1 MNKSKILKRVFAG
14 ILIFTS
20 CFVTLMHNT
29 QTASASVRFSY
40 QNLLNTRGKLK
51 SNSNEGL
58 SNGDILFD
66 SEKRNACPVY
76 KITYKLDNDSQFR
89 DTCFTG
95 ASVEGEGGFEIMV
108 RDDEDGQT
116 HWYGSASY
124 KNNEAISEEF
134 SDSFHGIKLSK
145 LNLIPHTDKFGST
158 VLEVKMTVTN
168 TNSYSKK
175 FSLATSGDIQIA
187 DDDNAAIQ
195 RIGNGFIMT
204 NKWCDTSATYLG
216 DVPVAT
222 LTVAAQNAPYV
233 TDADTVFT
241 GHYHDRGKSMWDN
254 NTLGDST
261 TIKNQTKHGGA
272 TGANGMED
280 TGFAISWQGRTLAA
294 GESQSFSYTIGIG
307 EYKPTNYIE
316 FDSMSDDLNWTN
328 VTKQVTFSQ
337 TNNNTLTSTPTRT
350 GYDFAGWWTTT
361 DNSGAMVYDANGKC
375 NNNCVYWKNGAWNGY
390 QDITVYAHWTP
401 KKYTITFNQTGATTK
416 GTASTTVDFRGH
428 TVNITP
434 PKQIYKVNY
443 HATSAKNSA
452 TFKTEL
458 QTNQFNGYVYTGYTI
473 SNKGGDAQE
482 FTVSDVYNSNSGMVM
497 HESSSQNN
505 VHYFQFEIHDDF
517 GDDDSY
523 ISLKLDKSY
532 TGQLL
537 ATATGFDDGITLE
550 VDSDGESIVELDNSN
565 DKDWG
570 YITDSNELRFY
581 ILGNSH
587 SGNYIT
593 VKFVILSDV
602 SMTKN
607 TTIYDGTGKMQ
618 CNYNL
623 NKNITLQPDWDT
635 SDLKVLSEGY
645 GGNPVVY
652 WVDDDGVVY
661 SPGEYNEFSKDT
673 DLYPVYKE
681 SYTVRLHPGNID
693 DSEWTEM
700 EKSAQ
705 SYGWTWNTSE
715 KYFSATFYKG
725 VANYLPDVHR
735 FYSTDNYRATGSK
748 VTSKYFIQDA
758 NDSYLNNWWTSPTD
772 GNDVGRGQKTY
783 NNLYKIA
790 SANNNVVD
798 LYPHWVGR
806 TSTYEYTTNVSDSS
820 NIKGYSVT
828 INNDINSGTDN
839 YFYQVYDDCFFYKG
853 TDGQYHDYTGTNPEL
868 KVTASTDKVG
878 YKFAGWHHSM
888 WKQGWSYIENPY
900 STGYL
905 TNGNGRIILKN
916 SFNIGSS
923 SQALYTLLAGFR
935 GIEYTVRL
943 NANVP
948 DNASSTLQVLHDN
961 GTGGYTYNKTDKY
974 FTRTLTY
981 DASQD
986 MLSPNVYSLT
996 GYHLVS
1002 DCAWYMLADG
1012 GESIPV
1018 KYIADPST
1026 KFPDWTEDKWNL
1038 TTTDGATV
1046 DLYARWTANKYN
1058 ITYNLAGGTF
1068 GTSHPASVNYDETFT
1083 VDNPD
1088 KSGYVFSGWK
1098 ITGNDS
1104 GTSVISGN
1112 TYKNL
1117 TPIDG
1122 ATVTFTATWSKEA
1135 PKNAKYTIKHYKMD
1149 VNGNY
1154 PDSPD
1159 DTETFTGLIGSSVI
1173 PAVKDYGE
1181 GFEKPAEQ
1189 TVTIKADGSTVVE
1202 YKYARKQYYL
1212 NLNGY
1217 LKQWESQ
1224 SNKGYLSELVET
1236 VKNLKGTDSRY
1247 TFATAVIK
1255 INGTV
1260 HAKGN
1265 GVTDFYEKVY
1275 YGSTYEV
1282 VTTAKAGYTII
1293 DNTGK
1298 LTGTVD
1304 KANDT
1309 DNTVTPRLSIN
1320 SYIIKFNANKPAKAT
1335 GSVTGTTSD
1344 QSIYYNRER
1353 KLNKNGYA
1361 LNGWQ
1366 FNGWNTQPDGTG
1378 VTYNDEQSVK
1388 NLSAKDGDNINLY
1401 AQWTPSGYT
1410 VATTKTTGISST
1422 SGDGTYH
1429 DGDKVLINAVVQA
1442 GYNFDGWYLDNSKV
1456 TDDTSY
1462 SFTMTPG
1469 NKTFTAKATAKQFNI
1484 TLIARYEQPDGSF
1497 KEETVIDNKLYDFGS
1512 TVSWS
1517 RAEDKEYREASIS
1530 WIVTGN
1536 DIKYVDVKRRT
1547 YNQTLT
1553 VQYENAD
1560 GSFTNPETVIN
1571 AEPYRYGS
1579 IVSWSRAQDA
1589 VYQKAEISWTV
1600 TGDAKENVKVY
1611 RNKYTIT
1618 VNGDSHIES
1627 TSGSGTYR
1635 YGTKITISATP
1646 KYGYRF
1652 VNWNNDSGL
1661 TVNPMSGTVTHDAA
1675 YTAYTTANNYTLT
1688 YNKGATNVAAN
1699 NFTETYPYGKS
1710 VNIAVNKFTGRSYN
1724 ISFDSNGGSSVAAIK
1739 GSLEFYKW
1747 IDSNKTSWQP
1757 SQNYTVERDM
1767 TFTAQWKNKTITFS
1781 TPSREG
1787 YTFTGWYDGNNK
1799 IDSLTITPADTAY
1812 TKQLTAHWQINQY
1825 PVIVE
1830 HYIMDTNG
1838 NYSSKPDKTVKGVNG
1853 QPVYNYHTDILSTAC
1868 IDKSLIIAGGIEYD
1882 SDKTPEK
1889 TTVTADSNGTVIRI
1903 YYKRIKHTV
1912 TFNVAENGGYWEDNT
1927 SNTNRT
1933 ISVYY
1938 GNAYSS
1944 SSFDN
1949 IAVKGFNFDFK
1960 GWNTQY
1966 DTVDSMKSLNA
1977 KMGTGDITYYAIY
1990 SKDITTTFIDCQG
2003 ARTVNV
2009 TIWNKDRQ
2017 GIISVPAIRDYNW
2030 KDTTGCK
2037 PIGYNSTSDINKDGA
2052 ISAQVADNS
2061 SLTVSDNATY
2071 YAVYTAKATLV
2082 YDTKEGTLKNSD
2094 SKITVD
2100 VFCNANDINNVRGTQ
2115 IKLAYCDRNPI
2126 SQDGYNHTY
2135 DFANWESSLDGKT
2148 YDAGKTFTVTKNMIM
2163 TAVWNE
2169 TITPITYTIHF
2180 EKVLGEAVTN
2190 VPDDITAVY
2199 DKAVTIPDNVPVRTG
2214 FTFTGWALI
2223 ENATTDIISPGSTVK
2238 NLTTTDGAV
2247 VNLYAQWKQRKLV
2260 IVKASS
2266 TMYNDTI
2273 IRRTAGDDE
2282 WYNSVGKL
2290 GIQDLKNYPDDKCVQ
2305 VWKIDK
2311 NGNITQTK

>member
-1 MNKSKILKRVFAG
+1 MNKTKILKRVFAG

-20 CFVTLMHNT
+20 CFVTFMHNT
-29 QTASASVRFSY
+29 QTASASSNYV
-40 QNLLNTRGKLK
+40 TR
-51 SNSNEGL
+51 SMSERR
-58 SNGDILFD
+58 SNGAEGTNSAYWD
-66 SEKRNACPVY
+66 SSGKSAIPVY
-76 KITYKLDNDSQFR
+76 NIYYRTNGKVYS
-89 DTCFTG
+89 TCFADSPDG
-95 ASVEGEGGFEIMV
+95 NQGGYEIMINV
-108 RDDEDGQT
+108 DGSD
-116 HWYGSASY
+116 HYYGKTTY
-124 KNNEAISEEF
+124 QHGNDVY
-134 SDSFHGIKLSK
+134 DSSSFVDTYGGIKLTD
-145 LNLIPHTDKFGST
+145 IDFIEHTDSNRKKF
-158 VLEVKMTVTN
+158 LEVKISIKN
-168 TNSYSKK
+168 INSYSKS
-175 FSLATSGDIQIA
+175 FSLATSADIQIA

-195 RIGNGFIMT
+195 YLGNGFIMT
-204 NKWCDTSATYLG
+204 NKWCDTSTTYLG

-222 LTVAAQNAPYV
+222 LGVYAKNAPYV
-233 TDADTVFT
+233 TDADTMFVGSYT
-241 GHYHDRGKSMWDN
+241 DRRNQVWN
-254 NTLGDST
+254 NNALGDST
-261 TIKNQTKHGGA
+261 TVKNQKAHGGT

-280 TGFAISWQGRTLAA
+280 TGFAIAWKNRTIKA
-294 GESQSFSYTIGIG
+294 GETLSYSYTIGIG
-307 EYKPTNYIE
+307 EYTTSNKIYLDP
-316 FDSMSDDLNWTN
+316 MSDDVDLYGNTET
-328 VTKQVTFSQ
+328 VSFGKTD
-337 TNNNTLTSTPTRT
+337 NNTLTSYMIPTRT

-401 KKYTITFNQTGATTK
+401 KKYTITFNQAGATTK

-428 TVNITP
+428 TANITP

-458 QTNQFNGYVYTGYTI
+458 QTNTFNGYEYTDSTVH
-473 SNKGGDAQE
+473 NTGGNVQA
-482 FTVSDVYNSNSGMVM
+482 FTVDNVNNTHSDGTDVEVYSAYDNTQYFSFEMYEKWGGSNSDYV
-497 HESSSQNN
+497 
-505 VHYFQFEIHDDF
+505 
-517 GDDDSY
+517 
-523 ISLKLDKSY
+523 SLKLDKNY
-532 TGQLL
+532 TGRIAMKISGLDDDKEL
-537 ATATGFDDGITLE
+537 YIRDGFGRYLYFFDNEDFYK
-550 VDSDGESIVELDNSN
+550 VKDFSIN
-565 DKDWG
+565 DID
-570 YITDSNELRFY
+570 ELRFY
-581 ILGNSH
+581 INANTHGGNVV
-587 SGNYIT
+587 T
-593 VKFVILSDV
+593 VKFVILADV

-618 CNYNL
+618 YNYNL

-661 SPGEYNEFSKDT
+661 NPGEYNEFSKDT

-693 DSEWTEM
+693 DSEWTEL
-700 EKSAQ
+700 KTNAQ
-705 SYGWTWNTSE
+705 DYGWTWNASG

-725 VANYLPDVHR
+725 VANYLPDVHQ
-735 FYSTDNYRATGSK
+735 FYDADNYKATGSK
-748 VTSKYFIQDA
+748 VTSKYFIQNA
-758 NDSYLNNWWTSPTD
+758 NKSYINNWWTSPTVGD
-772 GNDVGRGQKTY
+772 DVGRGEKSY

-798 LYPHWVGR
+798 LYPHWVGK
-806 TSTYEYTTNVSDSS
+806 TTTYTYGTDVSS
-820 NIKGYSVT
+820 NIYGSKVT
-828 INNDINSGTDN
+828 VNNKINNGIDN
-839 YFYQVYDDCFFYKG
+839 NLYQVYGNCFFYKG
-853 TDGQYHDYTGTNPEL
+853 IDGQYHDYTGTNPL
-868 KVTASTDKVG
+868 LNVTASTSAQG
-878 YKFAGWHHSM
+878 YKFIGWEHKM
-888 WKQGWSYIENPY
+888 LKTRTYIQSFQY
-900 STGYL
+900 GDGFL
-905 TNGNGRIILKN
+905 TDGTSKTIIKN
-916 SFNIGSS
+916 NYDIGKSVAS
-923 SQALYTLLAGFR
+923 YTLSPKFK
-935 GIEYTVRL
+935 GINYTVRL

-948 DNASSTLQVLHDN
+948 SNSSSTLQVLHQN
-961 GTGGYTYNKTDKY
+961 GTGEYKYNNTDKY

-981 DASQD
+981 DVPQD

-1104 GTSVISGN
+1104 STSVISGN

-2115 IKLAYCDRNPI
+2115 IKLAYCDRNPV
-2126 SQDGYNHTY
+2126 SHDGYNHTY

-2148 YDAGKTFTVTKNMIM
+2148 YDAGKTFTITKNIIM

>member
-51 SNSNEGL
+51 SNRNEGL

-168 TNSYSKK
+168 TNSYSKQ

-204 NKWCDTSATYLG
+204 NKWCETSTNYLG

-261 TIKNQTKHGGA
+261 TIKNQTKHGGVA
-272 TGANGMED
+272 GANGMED

-401 KKYTITFNQTGATTK
+401 KKYTITFNQAGATTK

-581 ILGNSH
+581 VLGNSH

-593 VKFVILSDV
+593 VKFVILADV

-645 GGNPVVY
+645 GGNPVEY

-661 SPGEYNEFSKDT
+661 NPGEYNEFSKDT

-681 SYTVRLHPGNID
+681 S
-693 DSEWTEM
+693 
-700 EKSAQ
+700 
-705 SYGWTWNTSE
+705 
-715 KYFSATFYKG
+715 
-725 VANYLPDVHR
+725 
-735 FYSTDNYRATGSK
+735 
-748 VTSKYFIQDA
+748 
-758 NDSYLNNWWTSPTD
+758 
-772 GNDVGRGQKTY
+772 
-783 NNLYKIA
+783 
-790 SANNNVVD
+790 
-798 LYPHWVGR
+798 
-806 TSTYEYTTNVSDSS
+806 
-820 NIKGYSVT
+820 
-828 INNDINSGTDN
+828 
-839 YFYQVYDDCFFYKG
+839 
-853 TDGQYHDYTGTNPEL
+853 
-868 KVTASTDKVG
+868 
-878 YKFAGWHHSM
+878 
-888 WKQGWSYIENPY
+888 
-900 STGYL
+900 
-905 TNGNGRIILKN
+905 
-916 SFNIGSS
+916 
-923 SQALYTLLAGFR
+923 
-935 GIEYTVRL
+935 
-943 NANVP
+943 
-948 DNASSTLQVLHDN
+948 
-961 GTGGYTYNKTDKY
+961 
-974 FTRTLTY
+974 
-981 DASQD
+981 
-986 MLSPNVYSLT
+986 
-996 GYHLVS
+996 
-1002 DCAWYMLADG
+1002 
-1012 GESIPV
+1012 
-1018 KYIADPST
+1018 
-1026 KFPDWTEDKWNL
+1026 
-1038 TTTDGATV
+1038 
-1046 DLYARWTANKYN
+1046 
-1058 ITYNLAGGTF
+1058 
-1068 GTSHPASVNYDETFT
+1068 
-1083 VDNPD
+1083 
-1088 KSGYVFSGWK
+1088 
-1098 ITGNDS
+1098 
-1104 GTSVISGN
+1104 
-1112 TYKNL
+1112 
-1117 TPIDG
+1117 
-1122 ATVTFTATWSKEA
+1122 
-1135 PKNAKYTIKHYKMD
+1135 
-1149 VNGNY
+1149 
-1154 PDSPD
+1154 
-1159 DTETFTGLIGSSVI
+1159 
-1173 PAVKDYGE
+1173 
-1181 GFEKPAEQ
+1181 
-1189 TVTIKADGSTVVE
+1189 
-1202 YKYARKQYYL
+1202 
-1212 NLNGY
+1212 
-1217 LKQWESQ
+1217 
-1224 SNKGYLSELVET
+1224 
-1236 VKNLKGTDSRY
+1236 
-1247 TFATAVIK
+1247 
-1255 INGTV
+1255 
-1260 HAKGN
+1260 
-1265 GVTDFYEKVY
+1265 
-1275 YGSTYEV
+1275 
-1282 VTTAKAGYTII
+1282 
-1293 DNTGK
+1293 
-1298 LTGTVD
+1298 
-1304 KANDT
+1304 
-1309 DNTVTPRLSIN
+1309 
-1320 SYIIKFNANKPAKAT
+1320 
-1335 GSVTGTTSD
+1335 
-1344 QSIYYNRER
+1344 
-1353 KLNKNGYA
+1353 
-1361 LNGWQ
+1361 
-1366 FNGWNTQPDGTG
+1366 
-1378 VTYNDEQSVK
+1378 
-1388 NLSAKDGDNINLY
+1388 
-1401 AQWTPSGYT
+1401 YT

-1456 TDDTSY
+1456 TGDTSY

-1484 TLIARYEQPDGSF
+1484 TLIARFEQPDGSF

-1517 RAEDKEYREASIS
+1517 RAEDKEYRKASIS

-1600 TGDAKENVKVY
+1600 TGDAKENITVY

-1710 VNIAVNKFTGRSYN
+1710 VKIAANKFTGRSYS
-1724 ISFDSNGGSSVAAIK
+1724 ISFNSNGGSSVTSVT
-1739 GSLEFYKW
+1739 GNLEFDKW

-1757 SQNYTVERDM
+1757 SQNYTVERDT
-1767 TFTAQWKNKTITFS
+1767 TFTAQWKNKTVTFNAP
-1781 TPSREG
+1781 TKEG
-1787 YTFTGWYDGNNK
+1787 YTFAGWYDGNNK
-1799 IDSLTITPADTAY
+1799 IDSLTITQSDTAY
-1812 TKQLTAHWQINQY
+1812 TKQLTAHWQINKY

-1853 QPVYNYHTDILSTAC
+1853 QEKYNYNTEILSTAC
-1868 IDKSLIIAGGIEYD
+1868 IDKSLLVTGGIEYD

-1903 YYKRIKHTV
+1903 YYKRLKHTV
-1912 TFNVAENGGYWEDNT
+1912 TFNVIENGGYWKDNA

-1949 IAVKGFNFDFK
+1949 IAVKGSNFDFK

-2017 GIISVPAIRDYNW
+2017 GIISVPAIRVYNW

-2037 PIGYNSTSDINKDGA
+2037 PIGYNITSDINKDGA

-2082 YDTKEGTLKNSD
+2082 YDTKEGTLKD
-2094 SKITVD
+2094 SAAQILVD
-2100 VFCNANDINNVRGTQ
+2100 VFCNANDINNVRGAQ
-2115 IKLAYCDRNPI
+2115 IKLAYCDRNPV
-2126 SQDGYNHTY
+2126 SHDGYNHTY

-2148 YDAGKTFTVTKNMIM
+2148 YNAGKTFAVTKNMIM

-2199 DKAVTIPDNVPVRTG
+2199 DKAVTIPDNIPVRTG

-2223 ENATTDIISPGSTVK
+2223 ENASADIISPGSTVK

>member
-1 MNKSKILKRVFAG
+1 MIKNLRRKMAVSILVMLSILTAVPVIASIQISNYNNSNTVNYQDNKVDENDIAYENITIADYDAVAW
-14 ILIFTS
+14 
-20 CFVTLMHNT
+20 
-29 QTASASVRFSY
+29 
-40 QNLLNTRGKLK
+40 NLLNLHYMWFKITPYANLGLYLQPHLADGKDVDVWDAGSTYSQWTFEPHEDADGDYFYIKNVNTGKYLWFDVLQNGAKVNVETTNPGWNNRWQLVTNQTTFTFSIRPYADTRYCLDIGGRDV
-51 SNSNEGL
+51 SNPEMGDYVQIWEYLGGQNQEWCIDPNAREDYNNFFSYGVGNKPHGLQAFNEGTEGSL
-58 SNGDILFD
+58 YGMAKHTIDFHNYKSSFGFNNNIWMNYNLFNPGANANAKVGNIKVFREVNENYKFPLKIDNDGYRYFD
-66 SEKRNACPVY
+66 SKQMYVEK
-76 KITYKLDNDSQFR
+76 NDEEKKFELYNGNYDLICHFCQKEWNIPIRTKNGMFAPYN
-89 DTCFTG
+89 TPANINFQY
-95 ASVEGEGGFEIMV
+95 GFAMTMQLEFYMSSDGKVHIF
-108 RDDEDGQT
+108 DEDGHETTQSMIFEFSGDDDMWIYIDKDLCLDVGGT
-116 HWYGSASY
+116 HPAKPGNINFDKSVNGGKCVAKTFEGDGSIGWQKEFDLSTGTHTLTMFYIERAQDEANLKIRYNLIS
-124 KNNEAISEEF
+124 KNNLEIDPNGGTYKGSSDIYEAGNYLSNEKVPLAKPVRTGYTFTGWKIEGSGRIS
-134 SDSFHGIKLSK
+134 SDNKKYFMGVNDTTLVAQWTPNAY
-145 LNLIPHTDKFGST
+145 NLKFDYNKPDGAHADVADNS
-158 VLEVKMTVTN
+158 VT
-168 TNSYSKK
+168 SKK
-175 FSLATSGDIQIA
+175 VYYKTAVGELPQ
-187 DDDNAAIQ
+187 
-195 RIGNGFIMT
+195 
-204 NKWCDTSATYLG
+204 
-216 DVPVAT
+216 PT
-222 LTVAAQNAPYV
+222 LKGYTFKGWQ
-233 TDADTVFT
+233 DADGNTYDSDTV
-241 GHYHDRGKSMWDN
+241 YD
-254 NTLGDST
+254 TLGDT
-261 TIKNQTKHGGA
+261 TIYAQW
-272 TGANGMED
+272 E
-280 TGFAISWQGRTLAA
+280 
-294 GESQSFSYTIGIG
+294 
-307 EYKPTNYIE
+307 
-316 FDSMSDDLNWTN
+316 
-328 VTKQVTFSQ
+328 KQ
-337 TNNNTLTSTPTRT
+337 N
-350 GYDFAGWWTTT
+350 
-361 DNSGAMVYDANGKC
+361 
-375 NNNCVYWKNGAWNGY
+375 
-390 QDITVYAHWTP
+390 
-401 KKYTITFNQTGATTK
+401 YTITF
-416 GTASTTVDFRGH
+416 D
-428 TVNITP
+428 
-434 PKQIYKVNY
+434 
-443 HATSAKNSA
+443 
-452 TFKTEL
+452 
-458 QTNQFNGYVYTGYTI
+458 
-473 SNKGGDAQE
+473 
-482 FTVSDVYNSNSGMVM
+482 YNCS
-497 HESSSQNN
+497 
-505 VHYFQFEIHDDF
+505 
-517 GDDDSY
+517 
-523 ISLKLDKSY
+523 
-532 TGQLL
+532 
-537 ATATGFDDGITLE
+537 
-550 VDSDGESIVELDNSN
+550 
-565 DKDWG
+565 
-570 YITDSNELRFY
+570 
-581 ILGNSH
+581 
-587 SGNYIT
+587 
-593 VKFVILSDV
+593 
-602 SMTKN
+602 
-607 TTIYDGTGKMQ
+607 
-618 CNYNL
+618 
-623 NKNITLQPDWDT
+623 
-635 SDLKVLSEGY
+635 
-645 GGNPVVY
+645 
-652 WVDDDGVVY
+652 
-661 SPGEYNEFSKDT
+661 
-673 DLYPVYKE
+673 
-681 SYTVRLHPGNID
+681 
-693 DSEWTEM
+693 
-700 EKSAQ
+700 
-705 SYGWTWNTSE
+705 
-715 KYFSATFYKG
+715 
-725 VANYLPDVHR
+725 
-735 FYSTDNYRATGSK
+735 
-748 VTSKYFIQDA
+748 
-758 NDSYLNNWWTSPTD
+758 
-772 GNDVGRGQKTY
+772 
-783 NNLYKIA
+783 
-790 SANNNVVD
+790 
-798 LYPHWVGR
+798 
-806 TSTYEYTTNVSDSS
+806 
-820 NIKGYSVT
+820 
-828 INNDINSGTDN
+828 
-839 YFYQVYDDCFFYKG
+839 
-853 TDGQYHDYTGTNPEL
+853 
-868 KVTASTDKVG
+868 
-878 YKFAGWHHSM
+878 
-888 WKQGWSYIENPY
+888 
-900 STGYL
+900 
-905 TNGNGRIILKN
+905 
-916 SFNIGSS
+916 
-923 SQALYTLLAGFR
+923 
-935 GIEYTVRL
+935 
-943 NANVP
+943 
-948 DNASSTLQVLHDN
+948 
-961 GTGGYTYNKTDKY
+961 KTD
-974 FTRTLTY
+974 
-981 DASQD
+981 
-986 MLSPNVYSLT
+986 
-996 GYHLVS
+996 
-1002 DCAWYMLADG
+1002 
-1012 GESIPV
+1012 
-1018 KYIADPST
+1018 
-1026 KFPDWTEDKWNL
+1026 
-1038 TTTDGATV
+1038 
-1046 DLYARWTANKYN
+1046 
-1058 ITYNLAGGTF
+1058 
-1068 GTSHPASVNYDETFT
+1068 
-1083 VDNPD
+1083 
-1088 KSGYVFSGWK
+1088 K
-1098 ITGNDS
+1098 ITGNSVKTKSAVYGEAVGELPKPSIEGKIFNGWYRETSTGYKHYYTNTIYDVDGDITLKAYWS
-1104 GTSVISGN
+1104 TKTCTVYYYGNGGTADG
-1112 TYKNL
+1112 TYDYADMLDYDYGYNSYVEIHENPFSYDGDGDYIFAGWSL
-1117 TPIDG
+1117 TADG
-1122 ATVTFTATWSKEA
+1122 EVKYQPGEYVTLTDDLYLYAVWSKETSE
-1135 PKNAKYTIKHYKMD
+1135 NAKYTIKHYKMD

-1260 HAKGN
+1260 HANGN

-1378 VTYNDEQSVK
+1378 VTYNDEQAVK

-1456 TDDTSY
+1456 TGDTSY

-1838 NYSSKPDKTVKGVNG
+1838 NYSIKPDKTVKGVNG

-1912 TFNVAENGGYWEDNT
+1912 TFNVAENGGYWKDNT

-2052 ISAQVADNS
+2052 ISAQVADKS

-2082 YDTKEGTLKNSD
+2082 YDTKEGTLKD
-2094 SKITVD
+2094 SAAQILVD
-2100 VFCNANDINNVRGTQ
+2100 VFCNANDINNVRGAQ
-2115 IKLAYCDRNPI
+2115 IKLAYCDRNPV
-2126 SQDGYNHTY
+2126 SHDGYNHTY

-2148 YDAGKTFTVTKNMIM
+2148 YNAGKTFTVTKNMIM

-2190 VPDDITAVY
+2190 VPDDIMAVY
-2199 DKAVTIPDNVPVRTG
+2199 DKAVTIPDNIPVRTG
-2214 FTFTGWALI
+2214 FTFTGWALT
-2223 ENATTDIISPGSTVK
+2223 ENASIDIIRPGSKVK

-2247 VNLYAQWKQRKLV
+2247 VNLYAQWKQRKLI